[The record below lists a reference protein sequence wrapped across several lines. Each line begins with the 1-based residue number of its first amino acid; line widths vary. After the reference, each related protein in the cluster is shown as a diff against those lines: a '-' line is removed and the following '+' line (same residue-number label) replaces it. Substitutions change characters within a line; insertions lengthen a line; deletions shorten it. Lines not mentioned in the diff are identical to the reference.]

1 MEAFARWILQV
12 GEGEVQDISISNDG
26 EPDWIKIPHEFLI
39 LNDEDGV
46 QNLIATVYLNLVTKY
61 TDWLYLRERGIL
73 APTNDDVD
81 EINSIMLSMIPGD
94 VKTYMSCDTL
104 SNSNDGGAFS
114 DMKPPELLHSLK
126 ISGLPN
132 HSLELK
138 IGAPVILLR
147 KLNQSIGLCN
157 GTRLVVT
164 KMGDRV
170 VQAKVISGSKVGD
183 TVLIPRID
191 LTPSNLPDLQI
202 RRRQFPLKLAFAMT
216 IYKSQGQTL
225 NKVGVYL
232 PRPVFTHRQLYVALS
247 RVSSSSGL
255 KVLICNR
262 RGVPMDVTK
271 NVVYKDVLCQL

>member
-1 MEAFARWILQV
+1 
-12 GEGEVQDISISNDG
+12 
-26 EPDWIKIPHEFLI
+26 
-39 LNDEDGV
+39 
-46 QNLIATVYLNLVTKY
+46 
-61 TDWLYLRERGIL
+61 
-73 APTNDDVD
+73 
-81 EINSIMLSMIPGD
+81 MLSMIPGD
-94 VKTYMSCDTL
+94 VKTYMSCDTI

-114 DMKPPELLHSLK
+114 DLEPPELLHSLK

-147 KLNQSIGLCN
+147 NLNQSIGLCN
-157 GTRLVVT
+157 DTRLVVT

-170 VQAKVISGSKVGD
+170 VQTKVISGSKVGE

-202 RRRQFPLKLAFAMT
+202 RRGQFPLKLAFAMT
-216 IYKSQGQTL
+216 INKSQGQTL
-225 NKVGVYL
+225 NQVGIYL
-232 PRPVFTHRQLYVALS
+232 PRPVFSHGQLYVALS
-247 RVSSSSGL
+247 RVSSPSGL
-255 KVLICNR
+255 KVLTCNR